1 MERNRLI
8 AKAEIVFSMAVF
20 GTISIFVRNIP
31 LPSAELALCRAVIAA
46 ATLLVWQ
53 LLTRTMVR
61 FQDIKKEL
69 PLLLL
74 SGAAMGVNWILFF
87 QAYKYT
93 SVALATLSYYFAPVL
108 VTVASPLLF
117 QERPTG
123 RQMFCFVM
131 STLGL
136 VLVIGV
142 SGGAGAGDTAG
153 VLFGLGAAVFYAT
166 VVLCNKGI
174 RNVTGINRTYLQFLA
189 SIAVLLPYVLL
200 TGGFHL
206 AQLPAKGLI
215 SLLVVGVGYTGI
227 AYTLYFSSL
236 RYLKG
241 QEAAILSYID
251 PLVAVLVSVTVLAES
266 VTWLQAAGGA
276 MILGFTILNELKPK
290 GAA

>member
-1 MERNRLI
+1 
-8 AKAEIVFSMAVF
+8 
-20 GTISIFVRNIP
+20 
-31 LPSAELALCRAVIAA
+31 
-46 ATLLVWQ
+46 
-53 LLTRTMVR
+53 
-61 FQDIKKEL
+61 
-69 PLLLL
+69 
-74 SGAAMGVNWILFF
+74 MGVNWILFF

-108 VTVASPLLF
+108 VTMASPLLF
-117 QERPTG
+117 QERLTG

-153 VLFGLGAAVFYAT
+153 VLFGLGAAVFYAA

-189 SIAVLLPYVLL
+189 SIAVLLPYVLF

-206 AQLPAKGLI
+206 AELPAKGLA